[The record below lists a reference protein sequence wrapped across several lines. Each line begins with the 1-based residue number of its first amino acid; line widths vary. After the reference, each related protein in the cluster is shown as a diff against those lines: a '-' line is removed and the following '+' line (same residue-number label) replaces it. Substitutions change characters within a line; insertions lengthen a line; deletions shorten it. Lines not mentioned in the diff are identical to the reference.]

1 MLTALKTHQLAG
13 LAWLQDA
20 WRQGR
25 PGVLLADDMGLGKTL
40 QALAFLAWLREGMAI
55 SVVSPAPVL
64 IVAPTGLLENWR
76 EEHDRH
82 LAKPG
87 LGRLLRAYGKDL
99 AQHRIV
105 SADGQPG
112 LAPDALRSAE
122 WVLTTYETLRDYDK
136 DFWRVRFAAVVFDEV
151 QKIKTPGIRLT
162 DAAKSINAT
171 FTIALTGTP
180 VENRL
185 ADLWCIVD
193 TVHPG

>member
-1 MLTALKTHQLAG
+1 LKTHQLAG

-136 DFWRVRFAAVVFDEV
+136 DFWRYASRPWFSMRPRRS
-151 QKIKTPGIRLT
+151 KPRG
-162 DAAKSINAT
+162 S
-171 FTIALTGTP
+171 G
-180 VENRL
+180 
-185 ADLWCIVD
+185 
-193 TVHPG
+193 